1 MVKKIISILILVAAC
16 STLLL
21 FTGCSNNFE
30 KVHSVTYTMDGK
42 TYTVTSTYGIS
53 ISGSGEDC
61 SESEFNSSKH
71 KFNSSDMPKFV
82 GYELNKNSE
91 TIDSFGTL
99 NDSDKG
105 DCFVIKNTYNNPP
118 VTQTNYKK
126 YTFEGFSYS
135 YVYVKIV
142 DDDTIVIKQNG
153 NETTY
158 NVSSYSITRFSK

>member
-1 MVKKIISILILVAAC
+1 MLRKILSILLLVAIC
-16 STLLL
+16 SALILL
-21 FTGCSNNFE
+21 TGCSNEFE

-53 ISGSGEDC
+53 ISGSSEAC
-61 SESEFNSSKH
+61 SESEYNSAEH

-91 TIDSFGTL
+91 TIAAFGTL
-99 NDSDKG
+99 KDSDKG
-105 DCFVIKNTYNNPP
+105 DSFVIKNTYNNPP
-118 VTQTNYKK
+118 VTQTTYKK

-158 NVSSYSITRFSK
+158 NVSSYSITKFSK

>member
-1 MVKKIISILILVAAC
+1 MLKKILSILLLMSMC
-16 STLLL
+16 SSMLLL
-21 FTGCSNNFE
+21 TGCSKDFE
-30 KVHSVTYTMDGK
+30 KVNSVTYTMDGK

-53 ISGSGEDC
+53 ISGTGEDC
-61 SESEFNSSKH
+61 SESEYNSAEH
-71 KFNSSDMPKFV
+71 KFNSYDMPKFV

-99 NDSDKG
+99 KDSDKG
-105 DCFVIKNTYNNPP
+105 DCFVIKNNYNNPP

-126 YTFEGFSYS
+126 YTFGGFSYS

-142 DDDTIVIKQNG
+142 DEDTIVIKQNG
-153 NETTY
+153 NEATY